1 MKNNSLHKIL
11 AAHFIVASL
20 AIVTMGI
27 NLSCSREVP
36 EDAAPLDLTS
46 SRLGRAL
53 APLAPPPPPTTGI
66 DAPLPLSPSPNRP
79 TGVIDTP
86 EVPNPQ
92 GLKLSDNEIETVKLI
107 NRSRIN
113 HNLNALIVEQ
123 KLMDTANY
131 WASYFA
137 ALRQHNQLARG
148 TNYAHNVCSP
158 TIDAADAFHKWRISP
173 DSQAA
178 SNMHDPIFKYIGV
191 GSVFSDTGYWYV
203 FFN

>member
-53 APLAPPPPPTTGI
+53 PPVAPLPTSRV
-66 DAPLPLSPSPNRP
+66 DAPLPLSPSPTRP
-79 TGVIDTP
+79 TRVIDTP

-113 HNLNALIVEQ
+113 HSLNALIVEQ
-123 KLMDTANY
+123 KLMDTANH

-137 ALRQHNQLARG
+137 ALHQHNQLARG
-148 TNYAHNVCSP
+148 TTYAHNVCSP
-158 TIDAADAFHKWRISP
+158 TIDAADAFHQWLASP
-173 DSQAA
+173 NSQAS
-178 SNMHDPIFKYIGV
+178 SNIHDPIFKYIGV